1 MSAIS
6 ASSIGVPRSFM
17 LRRLSAHSPRES
29 FERRMCCSS
38 WQILHLFS
46 VSVEPGPEMRL
57 SCAFASTCKKNNV
70 KEKANL
76 SLNDNP
82 HPVPAV
88 PEIAQRIP
96 RRHRRLRVALV
107 VPGARDE
114 CLIAGALRLELVGEV
129 APGVFVLR
137 ARESG
142 ALPGLAFVGRDLAP
156 LPPAFAHPRVAPPRQ
171 GPALPTRAFGA
182 GE

>member
-70 KEKANL
+70 KAKANL

-88 PEIAQRIP
+88 PEIAERIP
-96 RRHRRLRVALV
+96 RRDGGLHVALL
-107 VPGARDE
+107 VPLARDE
-114 CLIAGALRLELVGEV
+114 GLVAGALRLELVGEG
-129 APGVFVLR
+129 APGVFI
-137 ARESG
+137 
-142 ALPGLAFVGRDLAP
+142 
-156 LPPAFAHPRVAPPRQ
+156 
-171 GPALPTRAFGA
+171 FGA
-182 GE
+182 GEARALP